1 MSPNAEQMILA
12 KLDVMEER
20 QISQG
25 NDIAEIK
32 GKMAAQDK
40 HCDERHRDVEDNFD
54 EVFERLREV
63 EISRAK
69 NAGVQVGKQQ
79 ADDADY
85 KRLKRL
91 LAVAG
96 FAFTA
101 GAALVGAW
109 PQIKTGL
116 AILVSP

>member
-32 GKMAAQDK
+32 GKMAVQDR
-40 HCDERHRDVEDNFD
+40 HCDERHRDVDGNFD
-54 EVFERLREV
+54 EVFGRLREV

-79 ADDADY
+79 AGEEVAKN
-85 KRLKRL
+85 KRLK
-91 LAVAG
+91 AAIIAA
-96 FAFTA
+96 AFTA
-101 GAALVGAW
+101 GAALVEMW
-109 PQIKTGL
+109 PQIKKVL
-116 AILVSP
+116 AMLVSP